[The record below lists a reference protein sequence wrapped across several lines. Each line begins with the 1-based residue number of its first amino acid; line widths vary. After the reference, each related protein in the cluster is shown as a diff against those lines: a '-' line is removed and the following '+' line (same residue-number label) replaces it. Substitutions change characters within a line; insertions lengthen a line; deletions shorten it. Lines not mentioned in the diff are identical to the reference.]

1 MEASNPAWDISTLF
15 VSAFISATLAPGAS
29 EAVLAFLIA
38 HSDLPAGWLL
48 LVATTGNTLGA
59 MTTWLL
65 GLWAAMGYPVEKLTQ
80 GQGSPKALVAVRRW
94 GAWALLGSWLPIIGD
109 PLCLAA
115 GWLRLPLVP
124 SLLAIAVGKAARY
137 AVVAYIFM

>member
-1 MEASNPAWDISTLF
+1 
-15 VSAFISATLAPGAS
+15 
-29 EAVLAFLIA
+29 
-38 HSDLPAGWLL
+38 
-48 LVATTGNTLGA
+48 
-59 MTTWLL
+59 
-65 GLWAAMGYPVEKLTQ
+65 
-80 GQGSPKALVAVRRW
+80 
-94 GAWALLGSWLPIIGD
+94 LPIIGD

>member
-1 MEASNPAWDISTLF
+1 
-15 VSAFISATLAPGAS
+15 
-29 EAVLAFLIA
+29 
-38 HSDLPAGWLL
+38 
-48 LVATTGNTLGA
+48 